1 VELYEGSQV
10 VNAEAETFLE
20 VGKNA
25 PSVEVA
31 TKHASEGLIV
41 GSFYAE
47 DNRMS
52 FRRMFL
58 ASR

>member
-1 VELYEGSQV
+1 MKGLKSLKH
-10 VNAEAETFLE
+10 AETFLE